1 MAFSCYHCS
10 ASAHQLFPPFWPVAW
25 LPWTRT
31 RVYAQLGLGT
41 LQDGSLPKPSWPLPE
56 WASRKQLVHCNSVL
70 VKFLE
75 LRLRYMPSIRYS
87 NERRQRLFCWWTPA
101 MRLTPLTISL
111 PYITSVDCVYHLL
124 QPSSLLQGTNQIICW
139 GWCAILQWR
148 YIPLLLCPCMHL
160 LLDES
165 KHVSKS
171 SEIGCF
177 VQSTFGWF
185 CVCLQ
190 IIQKWK
196 FCMIHFWMIMHLPKL
211 DVLYDPILDESEVI
225 QNWMFCTIHFWMIL
239 SVPANHPKV
248 EVCII
253 HFGWF
258 WACL

>member
-1 MAFSCYHCS
+1 MTCVILLLSLLSVCPSAIAPLLVCRLIALNKNSGVCS
-10 ASAHQLFPPFWPVAW
+10 IGIGDTARRIIAKAILTITRMGIQEAADSLQLSAGQISGIEAA
-25 LPWTRT
+25 
-31 RVYAQLGLGT
+31 VYAV
-41 LQDGSLPKPSWPLPE
+41 DSLFQWE
-56 WASRKQLVHCNSVL
+56 
-70 VKFLE
+70 E
-75 LRLRYMPSIRYS
+75 T
-87 NERRQRLFCWWTPA
+87 E
-101 MRLTPLTISL
+101 
-111 PYITSVDCVYHLL
+111 
-124 QPSSLLQGTNQIICW
+124 
-139 GWCAILQWR
+139 AILLVDASNAFNSLDHLSALHNIYRLCLSLATAFITPTGHQPN
-148 YIPLLLCPCMHL
+148 YLLRVMCYTPVKVYTTQG